1 MSESTPVVN
10 KHHGIP
16 FDIYIGRGSRWG
28 NPFPIRGADDREA
41 VIRKYE
47 SYLRGSEALLDSLD
61 ELAGRSL
68 GCFCAPAPCHG
79 DILAAFADSIRS
91 TGSVPSHSIS
101 DMIFTE
107 PKRPRLSFG

>member
-10 KHHGIP
+10 KRHGIP

-28 NPFPIRGADDREA
+28 NPFPIGGGDDREA

-47 SYLRGSEALLDSLD
+47 GYLRSSEELLSAVV
-61 ELAGRSL
+61 ELAGKSL

-79 DILAAFADSIRS
+79 DILAAFADSFQS
-91 TGSVPSHSIS
+91 TGVPPEESVS
-101 DMIFTE
+101 DEIFSA

>member
-10 KHHGIP
+10 KRHGIP

-28 NPFPIRGADDREA
+28 NPYPIGGADDREA

-47 SYLRGSEALLDSLD
+47 DYLRSDEDLLTSVA
-61 ELAGRSL
+61 ELHGNSL

-79 DILAAFADSIRS
+79 DILAAFADSFS
-91 TGSVPSHSIS
+91 ETGSAPAQSVS
-101 DMIFTE
+101 DMIFTG